1 MLAVL
6 LYLAAGTLGGLIRT
20 GKVADSADAVVLL
33 LPSPIHTDIV
43 LPVTPEVRRAFAFLA
58 DAGQP
63 ITDPATTWIVV
74 GWGAHDFYQ
83 RTRTAGDLRLR
94 PALRAIMGDS
104 AVMRI
109 ETGGAGWD
117 TSRLS
122 RVSLTAAQFTRLVT
136 GIRASVSRP
145 VPLPGPGFT
154 PWDAFYPATGRFTL
168 WRTCNVWVGDM
179 LRQAGARVGIWTPF
193 TWTLP

>member
-1 MLAVL
+1 MLLFLGV
-6 LYLAAGTLGGLIRT
+6 GTLGGVIRT
-20 GKVADSADAVVLL
+20 GDTAALADAVVLL

-43 LPVTPEVRRAFAFLA
+43 LPATPEVRRAFAFLA

-63 ITDPATTWIVV
+63 IGDPATAWIVV
-74 GWGAHDFYQ
+74 GWGAHDFYMQ
-83 RTRTAGDLRLR
+83 TQTASDLRLR
-94 PALRAIMGDS
+94 PALKAIMGDT

-109 ETGGAGWD
+109 ETGGSGWD
-117 TSRLS
+117 TSALS
-122 RVSLTAAQFTRLVT
+122 RVTLNASQFSRLVA
-136 GIRASVSRP
+136 GIRGSIADTI
-145 VPLPGPGFT
+145 PLPGPGFN
-154 PWDAFYPATGRFTL
+154 PWDAFYPAKGRFTL